1 MTGNLSWMK
10 MAHLDELTWPEL
22 DDPGFASDLRLW
34 DFRPRE
40 HERICEVLD
49 SFISAQ
55 FNNPNSET
63 QRFIQYLLVDVP
75 NSHSPDTPPSTKV
88 EPSGNSDKE
97 NIPAEP
103 ASTLM
108 AYLNRDE
115 NRVATEPEPQSE
127 QPSLPLDHQTPK
139 VLDAPELPGTVTTST
154 I

>member
-1 MTGNLSWMK
+1 
-10 MAHLDELTWPEL
+10 MAHLDELAWPEL

-34 DFRPRE
+34 DFRPHE

-75 NSHSPDTPPSTKV
+75 KSHSPDAPSSTKV

-108 AYLNRDE
+108 ANLNQEE
-115 NRVATEPEPQSE
+115 NQVATEQEPQSE
-127 QPSLPLDHQTPK
+127 QPSLSSDHPTAK
-139 VLDAPELPGTVTTST
+139 VLDAPDSSGAVTTYT
-154 I
+154 F